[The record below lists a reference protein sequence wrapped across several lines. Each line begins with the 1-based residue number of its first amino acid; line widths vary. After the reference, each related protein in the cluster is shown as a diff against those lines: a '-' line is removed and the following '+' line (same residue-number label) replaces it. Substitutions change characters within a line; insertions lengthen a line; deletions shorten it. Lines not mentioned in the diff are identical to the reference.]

1 MVVSELFISE
11 LMWLKRLLIQKA
23 PAMKVKALTLCLAFC
38 ALPSLAK
45 AQDSKKTERQ
55 RLQAAIN
62 QFPKLS
68 GVVLVKR
75 EDRVLIHQAK
85 GQAGPGQAM
94 KKDALFDLASVSKL
108 VTAVAT
114 LRLVQAKKLSLDD
127 RLDSFFKNVP
137 ADKAA
142 ITVRQLLSHSGGI
155 SRMYGRLPQT
165 RDKFIAAGLAIPK
178 GKSPVYSNMNYF
190 LLAAI
195 IDIKSGLSFEK
206 WVQKEVF
213 AAAKLKDARF
223 IGQSQGLDPTRD
235 PVRYEGQSSRGTM
248 VKYGFGWG
256 SKGATGVVMSAE
268 DFIRFAK
275 AALEGPLLSEDLRRL
290 QIKKV
295 KKHFCLGWQRFEKRG
310 QNPAVLMHSGTAFGA
325 RALLAFYPKTKTY
338 VAIVLNRAQSP
349 RDIPHWAV
357 LGSIRRALFTETG
370 PGPNPKAKSPELR
383 PPVTGQALR
392 RWQGHHGSVSGL
404 ALSPKGDFLY
414 SGGMDG
420 QLKVWSAETGTLMK
434 SVNAGFALRPL
445 ALSPNGDWLA
455 VAGRSMN
462 IDIYSAKELKK
473 QYSLTGHK
481 GSITSLSFCGEK
493 RLLSGS
499 DDRTTRLW
507 DLKTKKTLKVFSG
520 HSKSI
525 ECVAVSPDGKTFAT
539 GSTDQTVRIW
549 SVDRDS
555 PLHVL
560 KGHEQYV
567 FALAFDKSG
576 KRLASAGSG
585 PKIRLWEV
593 KTGKAAGTLKGH
605 GAWMLGLA
613 FGNNQLLSS
622 GASRILSRDLSGKV
636 LSSLE
641 LKSVWSIAWNPKKR
655 LIAASD
661 RKGRLALFKMPSR
674 SN

>member
-1 MVVSELFISE
+1 MK
-11 LMWLKRLLIQKA
+11 LKAFALC
-23 PAMKVKALTLCLAFC
+23 LTLLS
-38 ALPSLAK
+38 LPSLTS
-45 AQDSKKTERQ
+45 AQDSKKSETQ
-55 RLQAAIN
+55 RLQDAIS

-85 GQAGPGQAM
+85 GQAGPGQGM

-127 RLDSFFKNVP
+127 RLDSIFKNVP

-142 ITVRQLLSHSGGI
+142 ITVRQLLSHSGGL

-165 RDKFIAAGLAIPK
+165 RDRFIAAGLAIPK
-178 GKSPVYSNMNYF
+178 GKSPIYSNMNYF

-195 IDIKSGLSFEK
+195 IDIKSGVSFEK

-223 IGQSQGLDPTRD
+223 IGQSQGLDPSRD

-268 DFIRFAK
+268 DLIRFAK

-290 QIKKV
+290 QVKKI

-338 VAIVLNRAQSP
+338 VAILLNRAQSP
-349 RDIPHWAV
+349 QDIPHWNV
-357 LGSIRRALFTETG
+357 LGSLRRALFTETTA
-370 PGPNPKAKSPELR
+370 PNPKAKGSELQA
-383 PPVTGQALR
+383 PVTGQALR
-392 RWQGHHGSVSGL
+392 SWQGHRGSISGL
-404 ALSPKGDFLY
+404 ALSPKGDLLY

-420 QLKVWSAETGTLMK
+420 QVKVWSTETGTLVK
-434 SVNAGFALRPL
+434 SVNAGFTLRPL

-473 QYSLTGHK
+473 QYSLIGHK
-481 GSITSLSFCGEK
+481 SSITSLSFVGEK
-493 RLLSGS
+493 QLLSGS
-499 DDRTTRLW
+499 DDRTARLL
-507 DLKTKKTLKVFSG
+507 DLKTKKTLKVYSG

-549 SVDRDS
+549 PVNRDS
-555 PLHVL
+555 ALHVL

-585 PKIRLWEV
+585 PKIRLWDV
-593 KTGKAAGTLKGH
+593 KAGKAAGTLKGH

-613 FGNNQLLSS
+613 FDKNQLISS

-641 LKSVWSIAWNPKKR
+641 LKSVWSMGWNPKQR

-661 RKGRLALFKMPSR
+661 RKGRLALFKIPSK
-674 SN
+674 SD